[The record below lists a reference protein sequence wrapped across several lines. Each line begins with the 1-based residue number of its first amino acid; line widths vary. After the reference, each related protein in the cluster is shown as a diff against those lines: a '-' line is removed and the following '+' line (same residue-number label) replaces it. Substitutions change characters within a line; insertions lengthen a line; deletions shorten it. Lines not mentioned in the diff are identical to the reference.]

1 MSVGSIKKL
10 LLVLNLLSL
19 GLVALVGWSFLSHRS
34 EMREPAERPVF
45 QPKQEAGAGER
56 IGGIDNVTMKLGRF
70 PEPVA
75 ATEAKPEEAKQE
87 SIESVLANIGTIVA
101 AIVVYPPYEPDGL
114 RPVIIFEL
122 KGQGGKRMAVG
133 LNEGLV
139 SRPHPDPALAFHK
152 ETVPV
157 AYQFVGCEPDLEHPG
172 RTNFL
177 FDMHCDGKEIQ
188 KASWQ
193 GEAPPKQHKAA
204 AADDPNA
211 PPYQGS
217 GKGFYIGNPDR
228 PPAKPEPVAEP
239 DGPTETVAVE
249 TPPVAPP
256 LPLPVPGNPGVPE
269 RLFDE
274 EEGVLAPTHAAVEY
288 LRENYNDL
296 LKDARTTTYVDP
308 TTRQARG
315 IQVLGIKSGSMANKF
330 GVLAD
335 DVILSIN
342 GRPVTRQAEAVNI
355 VKSELNNN
363 KTTIQVKILRRGR
376 EITQTYDTR
385 DPDVR
390 RNARDLIRKR
400 GR

>member
-10 LLVLNLLSL
+10 LLALNLASL
-19 GLVALVGWSFLSHRS
+19 ALLALVAWSFLSHRS
-34 EMREPAERPVF
+34 EMREAAERPVF
-45 QPKQEAGAGER
+45 QPRQEAGVGER

-75 ATEAKPEEAKQE
+75 ATTEAKPEEAKQD
-87 SIESVLANIGTIVA
+87 IESVLANIGTIVA
-101 AIVVYPPYEPDGL
+101 AIVVYPPYDPDGL

-133 LNEGLV
+133 LNEALV
-139 SRPHPDPALAFHK
+139 SKLHPDPARAFHK
-152 ETVPV
+152 EMVPA
-157 AYQFVGCEPDLEHPG
+157 AYQFVGCEPDPEHPG
-172 RTNFL
+172 KTKFL
-177 FDMHCDGKEIQ
+177 FDMNCDGQNIQ
-188 KASWQ
+188 RASWQ
-193 GEAPPKQHKAA
+193 GEVPKTELKSAA
-204 AADDPNA
+204 TDDSNA

-217 GKGFYIGNPDR
+217 GKGFYIGNPDQR
-228 PPAKPEPVAEP
+228 PAKPDKGADP
-239 DGPTETVAVE
+239 DAPTETVAVE
-249 TPPVAPP
+249 TPPAVPP
-256 LPLPVPGNPGVPE
+256 VPLPVPVSPGAPD
-269 RLFDE
+269 RLFDDD
-274 EEGVLAPTHAAVEY
+274 EGTFAPTREGIEY
-288 LRENYNDL
+288 LKTNYNDL

-363 KTTIQVKILRRGR
+363 KTIIQVKILRRGR
-376 EITQTYDTR
+376 EFTREYDTR

-390 RNARDLIRKR
+390 RNAKDLLRKR

>member
-10 LLVLNLLSL
+10 LLAMNLGALAL
-19 GLVALVGWSFLSHRS
+19 LLLVAWSFLSHRR
-34 EMREPAERPVF
+34 EMREIPERPVF
-45 QPKQEAGAGER
+45 QPKEEQGAGER

-75 ATEAKPEEAKQE
+75 ATSEAPAAQAEPEL
-87 SIESVLANIGTIVA
+87 ESVLASIGTIVG
-101 AIVVYPPYEPDGL
+101 AIAVYPPYTEDGL
-114 RPVIIFEL
+114 KPVIIFEL
-122 KGQGGKRMAVG
+122 KGQPGKRMAVS
-133 LNEGLV
+133 LYEALV
-139 SRPHPDPALAFHK
+139 SKPDPDPARALAR
-152 ETVPV
+152 EVIPV
-157 AYQFVGCEPDLEHPG
+157 AYQFVGCELDADG
-172 RTNFL
+172 RTFFR
-177 FDMHCDGKEIQ
+177 FDMRCDGSDIQRTLWRGEGPKKEP
-188 KASWQ
+188 A
-193 GEAPPKQHKAA
+193 APPASDAQ
-204 AADDPNA
+204 A
-211 PPYQGS
+211 PPYQGNA
-217 GKGFYIGNPDR
+217 KGFYIGNPGKPR
-228 PPAKPEPVAEP
+228 SKPEPAGEP
-239 DGPTETVAVE
+239 EKPTETATVE
-249 TPPVAPP
+249 APP
-256 LPLPVPGNPGVPE
+256 LPLPLIPTVRGEPD
-269 RLFDE
+269 RLFDD
-274 EEGVLAPTHAAVEY
+274 EEGTLAPTREAVEY
-288 LRENYNDL
+288 LKENYNDL

-363 KTTIQVKILRRGR
+363 KSLITVKILRRGR